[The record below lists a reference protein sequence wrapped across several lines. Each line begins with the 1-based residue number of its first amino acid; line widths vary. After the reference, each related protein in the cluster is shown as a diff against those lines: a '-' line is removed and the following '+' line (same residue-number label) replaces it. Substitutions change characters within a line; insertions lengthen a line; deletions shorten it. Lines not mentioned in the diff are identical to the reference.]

1 MLFPPSPRPVVLRT
15 VRRRIRPFPVH
26 QTVFEIA
33 LVHPA
38 VRPLV
43 RSSPARLAVVEFA
56 HVFVPVRPRI
66 SSVSHRRVIVPR
78 PAIDITVVQFNSR
91 LPREWVR
98 SLAVVEFS
106 LFLRELALDGAK
118 RGFHLSR
125 VRS

>member
-1 MLFPPSPRPVVLRT
+1 
-15 VRRRIRPFPVH
+15 
-26 QTVFEIA
+26 
-33 LVHPA
+33 
-38 VRPLV
+38 
-43 RSSPARLAVVEFA
+43 
-56 HVFVPVRPRI
+56 
-66 SSVSHRRVIVPR
+66 VIVPR